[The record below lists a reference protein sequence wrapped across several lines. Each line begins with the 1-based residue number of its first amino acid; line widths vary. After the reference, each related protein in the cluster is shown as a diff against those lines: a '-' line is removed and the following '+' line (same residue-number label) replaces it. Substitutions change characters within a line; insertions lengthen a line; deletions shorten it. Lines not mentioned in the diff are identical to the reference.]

1 MKTRLAALFLV
12 LLLAGSALAGVP
24 MKFGDGECS
33 MHGMDC
39 CKTAL
44 TQQNTPE
51 VAGAKLCCALECAQ
65 NGTTSPGKAGRVTSP
80 SPVSTST
87 HPALIRSLAY
97 EAVVFHR
104 IDRLHGPPASG
115 PVYLRNLALLI

>member
-12 LLLAGSALAGVP
+12 LLLAGSAFAGVP
-24 MKFGDGECS
+24 MNFGDGGC

-39 CKTAL
+39 CKAAL
-44 TQQNTPE
+44 SQQVTPD
-51 VAGAKLCCALECAQ
+51 VADAKLCCALECAQ
-65 NGTTSPGKAGRVTSP
+65 NGTTSPGKAGRVTSHA
-80 SPVSTST
+80 PVPAST
-87 HPALIRSLAY
+87 HPVLIRPLANQSL
-97 EAVVFHR
+97 VFHH

>member
-1 MKTRLAALFLV
+1 MKTRLAALSLV

-33 MHGMDC
+33 MRGMDC
-39 CKTAL
+39 CKAAL
-44 TQQNTPE
+44 TQQTTPE
-51 VAGAKLCCALECAQ
+51 VADAKLCCALVCAQ

-80 SPVSTST
+80 APLFAST
-87 HPALIRSLAY
+87 HPVLIRPLANQSF
-97 EAVVFHR
+97 VFHH
-104 IDRLHGPPASG
+104 IDRLHGPPVSG

>member
-12 LLLAGSALAGVP
+12 LLLAGSAFAGIP

-39 CKTAL
+39 CMAAL
-44 TQQNTPE
+44 SQEITPE
-51 VAGAKLCCALECAQ
+51 VADAKLCCALVCAQ
-65 NGTTSPGKAGRVTSP
+65 TSPAAPGKAAPLTSVSFTPAAKHPVLSRP
-80 SPVSTST
+80 SAYQSLLF
-87 HPALIRSLAY
+87 HP
-97 EAVVFHR
+97 

-115 PVYLRNLALLI
+115 PLYLRNLAFLI